1 MKKYTKIQKRTK
13 YWVYLTD
20 ITGYRKTKRRIQKD
34 KVGEYIIIES
44 KKIYV

>member
-1 MKKYTKIQKRTK
+1 MKKYTRILKKTK

-20 ITGYRKTKRRIQKD
+20 ITGYRKTRRKINKD
-34 KVGEYIIIES
+34 KVGEYIIIEN